1 MIHIHVSACAA
12 LLALAACLPAKA
24 QNAVDYPSRPIRL
37 LVGYAAGGPTD
48 AIARVIAQD
57 MSITLGQNMYV
68 ENKGAASSMV
78 ATREMKAARP
88 DGYNVLFASLGHNV
102 NAVLLGDK
110 VGYHAERDFSPI
122 GAVATLPLVVVT
134 RFDAPEKTMQAL
146 TEKIKAAPQPMTFA
160 SSGNGGSGHLAGELL
175 ATTLKTKMLHVPY
188 RGSSAALLDVMAGR
202 IDFMFYPVVGVA
214 ENVEARKINILA
226 SASTQR
232 LPQFPN
238 VPTMA
243 EAGLPGFE
251 STASWVGMLAPANT
265 PPDVVKKLNDAL
277 LAALAKPAVR
287 ARIESLG
294 AFVLG
299 NSPPEFGVFLKR
311 DYNRWAEV
319 IKSAGVTA
327 E

>member
-1 MIHIHVSACAA
+1 MNFRRLSVCAA
-12 LLALAACLPAKA
+12 LLLVVAGLPVNAQPAA
-24 QNAVDYPSRPIRL
+24 DYPSRPIRL

-57 MSITLGQNMYV
+57 MSATLGQSVFV

-78 ATREMKAARP
+78 ATREIKAARA
-88 DGYNVLFASLGHNV
+88 DGYNLLFASLGHNV
-102 NAVLLGDK
+102 NAVLHGDK
-110 VGYHAERDFSPI
+110 VGYNAERDFSPI
-122 GAVATLPLVVVT
+122 GAVATLPLVIVN
-134 RFDAPEKTMQAL
+134 RFDAPEKTMKAL
-146 TEKIKAAPQPMTFA
+146 TDKVNSSQEPVTFA

-175 ATTLKTKMLHVPY
+175 ASTLKKKMLHIPY
-188 RGSSAALLDVMAGR
+188 KGSSAALVDVMAGR

-214 ENVEARKINILA
+214 ENVQARKINVLA

-243 EAGLPGFE
+243 EAGLQGFE

-277 LAALAKPAVR
+277 RVALAKPEVR
-287 ARIESLG
+287 ARIESFG

-299 NSPPEFGVFLKR
+299 NSPSEFGVFLKR

-319 IKSAGVTA
+319 IKAAGVTA